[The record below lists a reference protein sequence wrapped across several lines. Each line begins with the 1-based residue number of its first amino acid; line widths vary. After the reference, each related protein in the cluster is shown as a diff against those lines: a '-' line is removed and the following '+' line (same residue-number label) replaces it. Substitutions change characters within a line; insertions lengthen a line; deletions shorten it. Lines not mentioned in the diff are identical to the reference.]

1 MILDDKIIIAYED
14 SNPIFLHPNM
24 ANRHGLI
31 AGATG
36 TGKTTTVR
44 VLAES
49 FSKIG
54 VPVFVADVKG
64 DLSGLAQKGEPKSWM
79 QNKVEALNITDY
91 NLQAFPT
98 IFWDLFGDKGHPIRV
113 TISEMGP
120 TLLSRLLNLTDVQ
133 EGVLNIVF
141 KAADDQNLEI
151 IDLKDLRMMLQF
163 VGDHKNDY
171 TLRYGNISIQSIG
184 AIQRALL
191 SLENEGGNTFFGEP
205 QLDIKDWIKT
215 NTQGKG
221 FINILN
227 SSTIINT
234 PKIYSTFMLW
244 MLSELYEK
252 LPEVGDLDKPRI
264 VFFFDEAHLLF
275 EDAPKELIKKIVQV
289 VKLIRSKGVG
299 IYFISQSPSD
309 IPDEVLAQLANRV
322 QHALRAYTPSDIK
335 AVKIAA
341 QTFRENPNFK
351 TEDVISQLGVG
362 QALVSFLDEKG
373 IPQVVSKAEIIPP
386 ESNDGP
392 ADISLVNRVINACE
406 YELKYRDAID
416 RISAYEVL
424 TEAIKKEE
432 ELLLQQQ
439 EEKNL
444 EVQRAKQEKELA
456 KLELQKQKQA
466 QKIAAQ
472 KNKSIERAVNRATS
486 TATRAVSRNV
496 VNSLTGKKTT
506 SSKKIAERAAT
517 NAMNSLINDAGK
529 SIIRGLFGSMR

>member
-1 MILDDKIIIAYED
+1 MIKDEKIVIAYDDKEPVY
-14 SNPIFLHPNM
+14 FYPNM
-24 ANRHGLI
+24 GNRHGLI

-64 DLSGLAQKGEPKSWM
+64 DLSGLAQKGELKSWM
-79 QNKVEALNITDY
+79 QNKAESLNIEDY
-91 NLQAFPT
+91 CPQAFPA
-98 IFWDLFGDKGHPIRV
+98 IFWDLFGEKGHPVRV

-120 TLLSRLLNLTDVQ
+120 VLLSRLLNLSDVQ
-133 EGVLNIVF
+133 EGVLNIIF

-171 TLRYGNISIQSIG
+171 TLRYGNITTQSIG

-191 SLENEGGNTFFGEP
+191 SLENEGGEIFFGEP
-205 QLDIKDWIKT
+205 QLNIKDWIRT
-215 NTQGKG
+215 NNQGKG

-244 MLSELYEK
+244 MMSELYEK
-252 LPEVGDLDKPRI
+252 LPEVGDVDKPRI

-309 IPDEVLAQLANRV
+309 IPDEVLAQLSNRV
-322 QHALRAYTPSDIK
+322 QHALRAYTPSEAK
-335 AVKIAA
+335 AVRVAA
-341 QTFRENPNFK
+341 SAFRENPNFK
-351 TEDVISQLGVG
+351 TEAVISELGVG
-362 QALVSFLDEKG
+362 QALVSFLDVKG

-392 ADISLVNRVINACE
+392 ADPSLINKVINMCE
-406 YELKYRDAID
+406 YELKYRDSVD

-424 TEAIKKEE
+424 MEAIKREE
-432 ELLLQQQ
+432 ELLLQ
-439 EEKNL
+439 EEENKKL
-444 EVQRAKQEKELA
+444 EAQKAKQEKENA
-456 KLELQKQKQA
+456 KLEQQKAKQA
-466 QKIAAQ
+466 QRAAAQ
-472 KNKSIERAVNRATS
+472 RSKTIERAVSRGTS
-486 TATRAVSRNV
+486 TVTRAVSRNV
-496 VNSLTGKKTT
+496 VNTVMGKKTT
-506 SSKKIAERAAT
+506 SSKTIASRAAT

-529 SIIRGLFGSMR
+529 SIIRGLFGSIK

>member
-1 MILDDKIIIAYED
+1 MLMNEKIVIAYDNGE
-14 SNPIFLHPNM
+14 PIYLYPNM

-49 FSKIG
+49 FSELG

-64 DLSGLAQKGEPKSWM
+64 DLTGLAQQGEVKGWIE
-79 QNKVEALNITDY
+79 NKVNSLN
-91 NLQAFPT
+91 LEGFKPQAFPT
-98 IFWDLFGDKGHPIRV
+98 IFWDLFGENGHPIRV

-120 TLLSRLLNLTDVQ
+120 TLLSRLLGLTEVQ

-141 KAADDQNLEI
+141 KVADDQNLEI

-163 VGDHKNDY
+163 VGDHKDEFV
-171 TLRYGNISIQSIG
+171 LRYGNIATQSIG

-191 SLENEGGNTFFGEP
+191 GLENEGGEIFFGEP

-215 NTQGKG
+215 NIQGKG

-275 EDAPKELIKKIVQV
+275 EDAPKELLKKIVQV

-309 IPDEVLAQLANRV
+309 IPDEVLAQLSNRV

-335 AVKIAA
+335 AVKVAA
-341 QTFRENPNFK
+341 ATFRENPNFK
-351 TEDVISQLGVG
+351 AEDVISELGVG
-362 QALVSFLDEKG
+362 QALVSFLDNKG
-373 IPQVVSKAEIIPP
+373 IPQVVSKAEILPP

-392 ADISLVNRVINACE
+392 ASEALVKKIINSCE
-406 YELKYRDAID
+406 YELKYRDSID
-416 RISAYEVL
+416 RVTAYEILMEV
-424 TEAIKKEE
+424 IRRQEE
-432 ELLLQQQ
+432 ELAKAEQ
-439 EEKNL
+439 EK
-444 EVQRAKQEKELA
+444 VAAKQEKELA
-456 KLELQKQKQA
+456 KQNAARQKEIDRAIA
-466 QKIAAQ
+466 QR
-472 KNKSIERAVNRATS
+472 NKSIEKAVSRATS
-486 TATRAVSRNV
+486 TATRAVSKNL
-496 VNSLTGKKTT
+496 VNSFTGGKKTST
-506 SSKKIAERAAT
+506 KTIAQRAAT
-517 NAMNSLINDAGK
+517 NAVNSLINDAGR
-529 SIIRGLFGSMR
+529 SIVRGLFGSKR